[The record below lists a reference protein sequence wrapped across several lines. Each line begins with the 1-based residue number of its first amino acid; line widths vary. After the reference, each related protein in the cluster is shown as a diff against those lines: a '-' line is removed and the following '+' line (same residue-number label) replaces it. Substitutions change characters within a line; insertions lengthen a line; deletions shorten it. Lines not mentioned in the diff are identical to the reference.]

1 MDDSTKIA
9 QLEQFVECQLTINKK
24 LIKIINRIQ
33 DKSRGSVA
41 PHISTDEMKEVIE
54 IQGEMIKWLK
64 K

>member
-9 QLEQFVECQLTINKK
+9 QLEQFVEYQLTINKK

-33 DKSRGSVA
+33 DKSRGSGA